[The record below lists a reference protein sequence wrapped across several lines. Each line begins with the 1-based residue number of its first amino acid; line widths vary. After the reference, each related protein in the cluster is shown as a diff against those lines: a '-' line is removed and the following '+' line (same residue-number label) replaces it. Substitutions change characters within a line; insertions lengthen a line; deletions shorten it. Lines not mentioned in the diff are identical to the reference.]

1 MQQKTI
7 LAALLALV
15 LAACSSAPPPRTA
28 PPAPSGS
35 EPTPVAETPS
45 PASSPGEPNP
55 QTSEP
60 GEAGTISPVSAG
72 QLPHSWRPGCPVPV
86 EDLRLLSVGYWGFD
100 GVVHRGELVVH
111 RDQAEQVL
119 QVMQR
124 LLDGRFPIERMVLVD
139 AYEGDD
145 DLSVEANNTSAFNC
159 RRVAGSNVWSQH
171 AFGRAIDINPIQN
184 PYVSGS
190 GLIESPGG
198 RAFADRSDVRPGM
211 IVAGDQVVQAFA
223 SIGWGW
229 GGNFRNSK
237 DYQHFSESGR

>member
-1 MQQKTI
+1 M
-7 LAALLALV
+7 
-15 LAACSSAPPPRTA
+15 
-28 PPAPSGS
+28 
-35 EPTPVAETPS
+35 
-45 PASSPGEPNP
+45 
-55 QTSEP
+55 
-60 GEAGTISPVSAG
+60 
-72 QLPHSWRPGCPVPV
+72 
-86 EDLRLLSVGYWGFD
+86 EDLRLLDVGYWGFD

-184 PYVSGS
+184 PYVGGS
-190 GLIESPGG
+190 GFIESPGG

-223 SIGWGW
+223 SIGWEW

-237 DYQHFSESGR
+237 DYQHFSENGR